1 MKTDVKQESPWS
13 THAVALPKALPSY
26 QDGNPIRLKA
36 FATRDEAEEFID
48 LLEHDRT
55 WAA

>member
-1 MKTDVKQESPWS
+1 MPHYLLTVVFDPAYDQYVAVK
-13 THAVALPKALPSY
+13 VY

-48 LLEHDRT
+48 LLERDRT